1 MSANLDLVR
10 SIYADW
16 ERGDFSRADWADP
29 EIEFVVVGGP
39 TNPDPQTGI
48 SAMAQGYREFLSAWQ
63 GYRVEAEDYRVL
75 DSERVIVFVHATS
88 GKGKASGVD
97 LSSVRTRG
105 ATLFHLRDQR
115 VTRLVIATSLYAR
128 ART

>member
-1 MSANLDLVR
+1 
-10 SIYADW
+10 
-16 ERGDFSRADWADP
+16 
-29 EIEFVVVGGP
+29 
-39 TNPDPQTGI
+39 
-48 SAMAQGYREFLSAWQ
+48 MAQGYREFLSAWQ
-63 GYRVEAEDYRVL
+63 GYRVEAEDYREL

-115 VTRLVIATSLYAR
+115 VTRLVIYPYSDR
-128 ART
+128 ALADLGLEG